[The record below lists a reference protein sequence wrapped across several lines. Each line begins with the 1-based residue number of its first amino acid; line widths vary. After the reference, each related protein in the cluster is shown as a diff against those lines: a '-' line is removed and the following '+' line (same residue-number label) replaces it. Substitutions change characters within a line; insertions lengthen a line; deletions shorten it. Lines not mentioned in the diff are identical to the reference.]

1 MLMCEVAFLLYFSL
15 QILIVSSVYM
25 WYKIFLFTLFRFAPT
40 ETPIPLGRPRG
51 VRVLAQE
58 PSFAKAPERL
68 CIMYNTFFGAQN
80 LRFFILAT
88 QKI

>member
-51 VRVLAQE
+51 VRIL
-58 PSFAKAPERL
+58 APEQRSNS
-68 CIMYNTFFGAQN
+68 NTPNKMFELLIVSSN
-80 LRFFILAT
+80 LES
-88 QKI
+88 